1 MNAKPEY
8 FFWGTGANGAYG
20 DGIPVPRV
28 TYRCKGKTKVT
39 KKAGN
44 AVKQPVT
51 HECKLETDHESIGP
65 CICICGQKFN
75 EKEAA
80 NV

>member
-1 MNAKPEY
+1 M
-8 FFWGTGANGAYG
+8 FWGTGANGAYG

-28 TYRCKGKTKVT
+28 TYRCKGTVVVVGTSKYTTRK
-39 KKAGN
+39 
-44 AVKQPVT
+44 
-51 HECKLETDHESIGP
+51 HECKLVTDHPGG

-75 EKEAA
+75 EKEGA

>member
-1 MNAKPEY
+1 MTAKPEY
-8 FFWGTGANGAYG
+8 FFWGTGDNGAYG
-20 DGIPVPRV
+20 DGTPVPRA
-28 TYRCKGKTKVT
+28 TYRCKGKTRIT

-51 HECKLETDHESIGP
+51 HDCKLVTDHPGG
-65 CICICGQKFN
+65 CICVCGQKFN
-75 EKEAA
+75 IKEEA

>member
-1 MNAKPEY
+1 MSIDKSHM
-8 FFWGTGANGAYG
+8 FWSPNGGGAYG

-28 TYRCKGKTKVT
+28 TYRCKGKTKIT

-51 HECKLETDHESIGP
+51 HECKLVTDHPNP
-65 CICICGQKFN
+65 CQCVCGQKFN
-75 EKEAA
+75 IKEEAG
-80 NV
+80 V

>member
-1 MNAKPEY
+1 MTDKS
-8 FFWGTGANGAYG
+8 FMFWGTGANGAYA

-28 TYRCKGKTKVT
+28 TYRCKGKIKVT

-51 HECKLETDHESIGP
+51 HGCKLVTDHPKP
-65 CICICGQKFN
+65 CQCVCGQKFN
-75 EKEAA
+75 EKEA
-80 NV
+80 VDV

>member
-1 MNAKPEY
+1 MNAKPDY
-8 FFWGTGANGAYG
+8 FFWGTGANGAYA

-39 KKAGN
+39 KKTGN
-44 AVKQPVT
+44 AVEQPVT
-51 HECKLETDHESIGP
+51 HHCKLVTDHPGG
-65 CICICGQKFN
+65 CKCICGQKFN
-75 EKEAA
+75 EREEA

>member
-1 MNAKPEY
+1 MNAKPDY

-28 TYRCKGKTKVT
+28 TYRCKGKTKIT
-39 KKAGN
+39 KRAGN

-51 HECKLETDHESIGP
+51 HECKLVTDHPTSH
-65 CICICGQKFN
+65 CLCICGQKFN
-75 EKEAA
+75 ERAS
-80 NV
+80 VSR